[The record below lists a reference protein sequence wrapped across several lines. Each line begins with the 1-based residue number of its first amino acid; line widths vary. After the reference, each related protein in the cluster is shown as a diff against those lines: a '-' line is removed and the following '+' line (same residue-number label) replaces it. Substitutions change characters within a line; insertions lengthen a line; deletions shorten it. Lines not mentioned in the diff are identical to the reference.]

1 MPAHA
6 ESAPVYLDYAA
17 TTPVDP
23 RVAAEMMDCLTADGV
38 FGNPSSATHA
48 YGREARERVEC
59 ARAEVAALLG
69 AEPDRLVF
77 TSGATE
83 AANLA
88 LFGVLRAEA
97 AGPRH
102 LLTTRI
108 EHRAVRDPARRL
120 EREGCAVTWLE
131 PDREGRIDPE
141 SVRRA
146 LRPETRLVS
155 IILAHNEIGV
165 IQDLMAISSICRAHG
180 ALLHT
185 DAAQAV
191 GKLPLDLGTLPVDLL
206 SCTAHKLYGPK
217 GVGALYVG
225 PRARVQPLLYG
236 GGQERGLRPGTL
248 ATHQIVGFGAAARL
262 AREALGSEP
271 ERLARLR
278 DRLWRRLA
286 ALPGVLRNG
295 PERGGLPG
303 LLNISVEGVE
313 GESLVAALTDVAV
326 STGSACSSAQ
336 RDPSYVLRALGRS
349 PALAES
355 SLRLCV
361 GRYTTEADVDRAAL
375 AIETAIVRLRAL
387 APGDVAAGA
396 AS

>member
-1 MPAHA
+1 MPERA
-6 ESAPVYLDYAA
+6 ETAPVYLDHAA

-23 RVAAEMMDCLTADGV
+23 RVAAEMAECLTADGI

-48 YGREARERVEC
+48 YGREARERVER
-59 ARAEVAALLG
+59 ARDEVAALLG
-69 AEPDRLVF
+69 AEAQRLVF

-88 LFGVLRAEA
+88 LFGIMRPEPGA
-97 AGPRH
+97 PRH

-108 EHRAVRDPARRL
+108 EHRAVRDPAQRL
-120 EREGCAVTWLE
+120 EREGCAVSWLE
-131 PDREGRIDPE
+131 PDRDGRIDPE

-146 LRPETRLVS
+146 LRPDTRLVS

-165 IQDLMAISSICRAHG
+165 VQDLETIGAICREHG

-191 GKLPLDLGTLPVDLL
+191 GKLPLDLAALPVDLL

-225 PRARVQPLLYG
+225 PRARLEPLLYG

-262 AREALGSEP
+262 ARAALDSEP
-271 ERLARLR
+271 QRLARLR
-278 DRLWRRLA
+278 DRLWQRLG

-295 PERGGLPG
+295 PAHGGLPG
-303 LLNISVEGVE
+303 LLNVSIEGVE
-313 GESLVAALTDVAV
+313 GESLVAALVDVAV

-336 RDPSYVLRALGRS
+336 REPSYVLRALGRRA
-349 PALAES
+349 ALAES
-355 SLRLCV
+355 SLRLTV
-361 GRYTTEADVDRAAL
+361 GRQTTEADVDRAAL
-375 AIETAIVRLRAL
+375 AIETAIGRLRAL
-387 APGDVAAGA
+387 APPSAGTGA
-396 AS
+396 AP